1 MNQMLLVELPC
12 TDYSEALEI
21 QRRLVERK
29 IGKSGPDIL
38 LLLEHPP
45 TVTLGTRGEES
56 DLLIPA
62 EALTRRGVALYKVDR
77 GGEATYHGP
86 GQLVAYPIVD
96 LRRRGL
102 SVRDYVRALEE
113 TIIKSLAIRGV
124 KGFRQHRKVGVWTG
138 PKEKIASIGVRIKQR
153 ITSHGFSINV
163 AVPVDPC
170 ELIVSCGM
178 PDIRMV
184 SLNQLADSPVGVEEF
199 RETVAEAFGEVFGV
213 SLERSSI
220 EEAVEHMNIFPK

>member
-1 MNQMLLVELPC
+1 MLLVELPC

-21 QRRLVERK
+21 QGRFVDRK
-29 IGKSGPDIL
+29 IGKRGPDVL

-45 TVTLGTRGEES
+45 TVTLGTRGSES
-56 DLLIPA
+56 DLLVPV
-62 EALTRRGVALYKVDR
+62 EGLVRQGVALYRVDR

-138 PKEKIASIGVRIKQR
+138 PRGKIASIGVRIRQR

-163 AVPVDPC
+163 EVPVDPC

-184 SLNQLADSPVGVEEF
+184 NLNQLAASPVSVEEF
-199 RETVAEAFGEVFGV
+199 RGTVAEAFCEVFGV
-213 SLERSSI
+213 SLERSSL
-220 EEAVEHMNIFPK
+220 EEAVRTMNVVPK